1 MGVLGK
7 LKYVAAAG
15 GGAIAGYAGG
25 LYFEMAARANVAV
38 RPELT
43 KVDWFT
49 ALLAGHLSDWV
60 FYYYPTEA
68 TTGCVVAGALVATT
82 AAAYFL
88 TRD

>member
-15 GGAIAGYAGG
+15 GGAILGYAGG
-25 LYFEMAARANVAV
+25 LYSETVARANVAV
-38 RPELT
+38 RPELA

-49 ALLAGHLSDWV
+49 ALFADHLSDWI
-60 FYYYPTEA
+60 FYHYPTEA
-68 TTGCVVAGALVATT
+68 TTGCAVAGALVAT

-88 TRD
+88 IRD